1 MMMKTLQR
9 RRAGFTL
16 IELLVVIAIIALLI
30 GILLPALSKAR
41 RSARRL
47 KDSSNIRSVI
57 QAMATFSTSN
67 RDRYPLPS
75 RIDRQNQTIESGD
88 TYNGIDFSNVGTA
101 GETNEPDTEPEEKDT
116 SSHMFSILVWDGFVD
131 TEILFSPTEPSSRFR
146 QDEDYEFS
154 TPSSITDEQRR
165 DDALWDPNFMAT
177 PNTAE
182 NVSGNLSYTHMAP
195 FGARKS
201 LWRNNFNASQ
211 VIVGNRGPLFDA
223 RADIDDAWDLLEGSS
238 AGDGSV
244 TLGMHGNRTRWEGLV
259 GYNDAHVDF
268 ANDAAPENLTFS
280 YTNIPAGTDSTV
292 PDNVFVNENDDMGDS
307 ELEFQNLS
315 EEGANNRNAYLV
327 SYNQVDVTSGD
338 TPELDD
344 TDAPAQVP
352 GSFRD

>member
-47 KDSSNIRSVI
+47 KDSANVRSVI
-57 QAMATFSTSN
+57 QAMATFSSSN

-75 RIDRQNQTIESGD
+75 RIDRQNQTIASGD
-88 TYNGIDFSNVGTA
+88 SYNGIDFSNVGTA
-101 GETNEPDTEPEEKDT
+101 GQSGEPDTVAQEKDT
-116 SSHMFSILVWDGFVD
+116 SSHIFSIMIWDGYVD
-131 TEILFSPTEPSSRFR
+131 TEILLSPTEPSSRFR
-146 QDEDYEFS
+146 EDEDYERS
-154 TPSSITDEQRR
+154 TPTGVDAARR

-177 PNTAE
+177 PNSDTG
-182 NVSGNLSYTHMAP
+182 VTGNLSYTHMAP

-201 LWRNNFNASQ
+201 LWRNNFDAAQ
-211 VIVGNRGPLFDA
+211 VIVGNRGPVFDA
-223 RADIDDAWDLLEGSS
+223 RGNLDDQWDLLANNS

-244 TLGMHGNRTRWEGLV
+244 TLGMHGNRSRWEGLV
-259 GYNDAHVDF
+259 GYNDSHVDF

-280 YTNIPAGTDSTV
+280 YTDIPVGQDSTL
-292 PDNVFVNENDDMGDS
+292 PDNVFVNENDDDGLS
-307 ELEFQNLS
+307 ELELQDLS
-315 EEGANNRNAYLV
+315 ELGGNNRNAFLV
-327 SYNQVDVTSGD
+327 SYNQLDVSDD
-338 TPELDD
+338 TPVLDD
-344 TDAPAQVP
+344 TDAPDEVP